1 MAIFQCFSSV
11 HRPGPQMPSQ
21 SEAASDTAATQ
32 WLRLGLL
39 RPGAMLH
46 AVELSFQEL
55 VEHQAG
61 RRPTCGP
68 ILERTA
74 AVLVNRIQVQVAS

>member
-1 MAIFQCFSSV
+1 MSKPLIVESETHLTPPLFV
-11 HRPGPQMPSQ
+11 LVVLPQQ
-21 SEAASDTAATQ
+21 
-32 WLRLGLL
+32 
-39 RPGAMLH
+39 GAMLH
-46 AVELSFQEL
+46 AVELAFQEL
-55 VEHQAG
+55 VEQAG

>member
-1 MAIFQCFSSV
+1 MSKPLIVESETHLTPPLFV
-11 HRPGPQMPSQ
+11 LVVLPQQ
-21 SEAASDTAATQ
+21 
-32 WLRLGLL
+32 
-39 RPGAMLH
+39 GAMLH
-46 AVELSFQEL
+46 AVELAFQEL